1 MILKD
6 IEQILKATKKIETI
20 KKAIYKRKKKSKE
33 NFNFF
38 HALVTDEKVHLEKY
52 HTNFIAYLLNPKQS
66 HDCDTLFLEKF
77 LRLIGKDHEINR
89 KHYDVVVS
97 INKQTTEGRF
107 IDIVVEYKN
116 EWILFIENKVYS
128 EESENQ
134 LQDYYDFC
142 FDKINGKH
150 EIKDKKPIG
159 IFLTL
164 SGYEPS
170 KSEDSG
176 NIIPISYRQIIDW
189 LENCINQLGEKNNLT
204 HSLKQ
209 YILALKQI
217 LNIMD
222 DEEMKVFQPY
232 LDKNFQ
238 EFPSLDV
245 IDSFKNAVIKY
256 SGNYEKR
263 KSFYDKLVN
272 KLFEVLKGEKLV
284 YDSAFYSHSF
294 IVERD
299 SKRYKIIVCSF
310 NEKGKDG
317 GYGGWF
323 GLYLEDDTYIHWQHL
338 VIKDVDDFIDIVEGT
353 QEIIKLGENIDET
366 VNRIVEDISSVIKR
380 YI

>member
-6 IEQILKATKKIETI
+6 IEQIIEAIKEIETI
-20 KKAIYKRKKKSKE
+20 KKRIYERKKDSKE

-38 HALVTDEKVHLEKY
+38 NALVTDKKIHLEKY
-52 HTNFIAYLLNPKQS
+52 HTNFIGYLLNPKQS
-66 HDCDTLFLEKF
+66 HDCDVFFLKSFLE
-77 LRLIGKDHEINR
+77 LIEEKHEIHYNR
-89 KHYDVVVS
+89 KTLPHAVVT
-97 INKQTTEGRF
+97 IEKQTTQGRF

-116 EWILFIENKVYS
+116 EWILFVENKVYS
-128 EESENQ
+128 DESENQ
-134 LQDYYDFC
+134 LEDYYNFC
-142 FDKINGKH
+142 FNKVN
-150 EIKDKKPIG
+150 KKPIG
-159 IFLTL
+159 IFLTR
-164 SGYEPS
+164 SGCKPTS
-170 KSEDSG
+170 IGDPTKIICISHSE
-176 NIIPISYRQIIDW
+176 IIGW

-217 LNIMD
+217 LNILD

-238 EFPSLDV
+238 ELPSLDV

-256 SGNYEKR
+256 SGNHEKR
-263 KSFYDKLVN
+263 KSFYGKLVN
-272 KLFEVLKGEKLV
+272 KLSEVLKGEKPV
-284 YDSAFYSHSF
+284 YDSTFHSYSF

-353 QEIIKLGENIDET
+353 QEIIKLGENIDGNT
-366 VNRIVEDISSVIKR
+366 PT
-380 YI
+380 Y